1 MSNGFYFFLAA
12 LVASLLALL
21 SLAVVSAD
29 YNHRSFYCDILDDS
43 DRIVSANV
51 YYLDWSVL
59 TSRALDIETVRSF
72 SPIMLTSVV
81 RLDCLSSAIATN
93 EMNLSL
99 SSAAPRDGRFLL
111 VGALQSGEPIEVY
124 ADRFNI
130 CSLNEYKC
138 RKNDDQTRARI
149 SFILKAHPW

>member
-1 MSNGFYFFLAA
+1 MSTRVCLFLTT

-21 SLAVVSAD
+21 YLAVVSAD
-29 YNHRSFYCDILDDS
+29 YDHRSFDCDTLDES
-43 DRIVSANV
+43 ERIVSANV

-59 TSRALDIETVRSF
+59 TRRAMDIETVRSF
-72 SPIMLTSVV
+72 SPITLTSGV
-81 RLDCLSSAIATN
+81 RLDCLSTVIAMN

-111 VGALQSGEPIEVY
+111 VGALESGEPVEVY

-130 CSLNEYKC
+130 CSSNEDKC
-138 RKNDDQTRARI
+138 RKNDDRTRARI
-149 SFILKAHPW
+149 SFILKAHP